1 MTDLKVVPFT
11 GGNLRDVPA
20 LAKRFAEDLE
30 AGNYGDV
37 SAVTLVLETDG
48 VLTTLGWGDAD
59 VMRAIGMLFA
69 GATSLSAGEPD
80 E

>member
-1 MTDLKVVPFT
+1 M
-11 GGNLRDVPA
+11 PA
-20 LAKRFAEDLE
+20 LAQRFADDIA

-37 SAVTLVLETDG
+37 SAVAIVVETDG
-48 VLTTLGWGDAD
+48 ELTTLGWGDAD

-69 GATSLSAGEPD
+69 GATSLSAGAQE